1 MRAEKLSL
9 ASTELVSL
17 RLGRLDVRDVNGK
30 FGCRKNVRK
39 NGECSLDLEVVELMT
54 VWKSGR
60 ASSHTCWV

>member
-39 NGECSLDLEVVELMT
+39 NGECSLDLEVVELIT
-54 VWKSGR
+54 V
-60 ASSHTCWV
+60 